1 MKKIMKEKCTN
12 AALSLLS
19 KVTTKTAARS
29 LNEMSIATWY
39 QPKIDTDVLAR
50 IKNKEKDLK

>member
-50 IKNKEKDLK
+50 IKK